1 MSRRRERHSG
11 VEGGREM
18 KNRKRW
24 IVLVLTIAA
33 LPLAACGGG
42 SSGSE
47 EASEPAVLE
56 QIEGSDAMRIV
67 LTEEA
72 AKRLAIETAPAQE
85 TTTGG
90 TSAQVTI
97 PYAAVLYEPE
107 GATFTYT
114 SPEPLVFVRQ
124 PITVDRIEGDLAFL
138 TEGPSAGTPVVV
150 VGAAE
155 LYGTEIG
162 VDH

>member
-1 MSRRRERHSG
+1 
-11 VEGGREM
+11 M
-18 KNRKRW
+18 KNRKGW

-33 LPLAACGGG
+33 LPLAACGSG

-56 QIEGSDAMRIV
+56 QIEGSDTMRIV

-85 TTTGG
+85 TTAGG

-107 GATFTYT
+107 GATFNFTMPLADPLLAGGTIPDPVT
-114 SPEPLVFVRQ
+114 SSS
-124 PITVDRIEGDLAFL
+124 T
-138 TEGPSAGTPVVV
+138 SA
-150 VGAAE
+150 
-155 LYGTEIG
+155 
-162 VDH
+162 

>member
-1 MSRRRERHSG
+1 
-11 VEGGREM
+11 M
-18 KNRKRW
+18 KNRKGW

-33 LPLAACGGG
+33 LPLAACGSG

-56 QIEGSDAMRIV
+56 QIEGSDTMRIV

-72 AKRLAIETAPAQE
+72 AERLAIETAPAQE
-85 TTTGG
+85 TTGG

>member
-1 MSRRRERHSG
+1 
-11 VEGGREM
+11 M

-24 IVLVLTIAA
+24 IVLVLMIAA
-33 LPLAACGGG
+33 LPLAACGSGT
-42 SSGSE
+42 SGSE

-56 QIEGSDAMRIV
+56 QIEGSDALRIV

-85 TTTGG
+85 ASADG
-90 TSAQVTI
+90 TSAQVAI

-114 SPEPLVFVRQ
+114 NPEPLVFVRQ
-124 PITVDRIEGDLAFL
+124 PITVDRIEGDLAYL
-138 TEGPSAGTPVVV
+138 TEGPPVGTTVVI

-155 LYGTEIG
+155 LYGSETGI
-162 VDH
+162 DH